1 MSTLNEL
8 TIKYE
13 RLQEQQRNILKEI
26 HICELEIQQYKK
38 IQKTELITEIKEI
51 KKNIKNNEK
60 KNSKILLTKQKI
72 KHLYSLQDSSYSA
85 VRRDKIQ
92 ALEFELLLIVE

>member
-26 HICELEIQQYKK
+26 HICKYELQQYKK
-38 IQKTELITEIKEI
+38 IQKTELKAEIKEL
-51 KKNIKNNEK
+51 KNND
-60 KNSKILLTKQKI
+60 KNNIKILLSKQKL
-72 KHLYSLQDSSYSA
+72 KHLNLLQESSYSID
-85 VRRDKIQ
+85 RREKIE
-92 ALEFELLLIVE
+92 ALECKF

>member
-26 HICELEIQQYKK
+26 HICELEMQQYKK
-38 IQKTELITEIKEI
+38 IRKTERMTEIKEI
-51 KKNIKNNEK
+51 KNNFLIKNNEK
-60 KNSKILLTKQKI
+60 K
-72 KHLYSLQDSSYSA
+72 
-85 VRRDKIQ
+85 
-92 ALEFELLLIVE
+92 ALKYC

>member
-13 RLQEQQRNILKEI
+13 RLQEQQLTILKEL
-26 HICELEIQQYKK
+26 HICKYELKQYKQN
-38 IQKTELITEIKEI
+38 QKTELKAKIKEL
-51 KKNIKNNEK
+51 KNTE
-60 KNSKILLTKQKI
+60 KNSCKILLSKQKL

-85 VRRDKIQ
+85 DRRDQIQ
-92 ALEFELLLIVE
+92 ALECELLLIR

>member
-13 RLQEQQRNILKEI
+13 RLQEQQLTILKEL
-26 HICELEIQQYKK
+26 HICELEMLQYKK
-38 IQKTELITEIKEI
+38 IQKTELIAQIKEI
-51 KKNIKNNEK
+51 KNNIKNNEK
-60 KNSKILLTKQKI
+60 KSSKILLSKQKI

-85 VRRDKIQ
+85 DRRDQIQ
-92 ALEFELLLIVE
+92 ALECELLLIR

>member
-8 TIKYE
+8 TINYE

-26 HICELEIQQYKK
+26 YICELEMQQYKK

-60 KNSKILLTKQKI
+60 KNSKILLSKQKI

-85 VRRDKIQ
+85 DRRDQIQ
-92 ALEFELLLIVE
+92 ALECELLLIK

>member
-13 RLQEQQRNILKEI
+13 RLQEQQLTILKEL
-26 HICELEIQQYKK
+26 HICKYELKQYKQN
-38 IQKTELITEIKEI
+38 QKTELKAEIKEL
-51 KKNIKNNEK
+51 KNNEK
-60 KNSKILLTKQKI
+60 NGCKILLSKHKI

-92 ALEFELLLIVE
+92 ALECELLLII

>member
-13 RLQEQQRNILKEI
+13 RLQEQQRNILKEMY
-26 HICELEIQQYKK
+26 ICELEMQQYKK
-38 IQKTELITEIKEI
+38 IRKTELITEIKEI
-51 KKNIKNNEK
+51 KNNIKNNEK
-60 KNSKILLTKQKI
+60 KSIKILLSKQKI

-85 VRRDKIQ
+85 VRRDQIQ
-92 ALEFELLLIVE
+92 ALECELLLIK